1 MLASRPMHLVFALLA
16 LLYFYGVY
24 ATLAQSKEPPIFQSF
39 EVTTQGNYVLT
50 GEAIPSAEVELIN
63 GAKLLGR
70 AQALGNGHFIIE
82 LTDKLLPGEHR
93 FVLRA
98 TGKDGKS
105 VTSTQTAIVVV
116 PQQADEKVL
125 AIIDEPGRTRRFIS
139 EMPSSIS
146 DSKKYPNA
154 LDIDFIAYEKGSLI
168 VLGHGPQNMQIMI
181 RVRDR
186 RLGTEKIKADGS
198 FLFIRPVS
206 MLAGDQIIRIDLF
219 DEMAMTIGSVKLP
232 FHIQSVSKAARQAYI
247 DGKPVPSV
255 IVQAGDTLSLIA
267 KRFYGSASYAE
278 YIFNVNRDH
287 ISQMHFINPG
297 QILLM
302 PPIKPK

>member
-16 LLYFYGVY
+16 SLYFYGVHPSS
-24 ATLAQSKEPPIFQSF
+24 AQSKGAPTFESF
-39 EVTTQGNYVLT
+39 EVTTQGNGVLT
-50 GEAIPSAEVELIN
+50 GEAIAGAEVELMN

-70 AQALGNGHFIIE
+70 AHASQNGRFRIVLAE
-82 LTDKLLPGEHR
+82 NLPPGEHH

-98 TGKDGKS
+98 IGEDGKS

-116 PQQADEKVL
+116 PQNANETVL
-125 AIIDEPGRTRRFIS
+125 AIVDQPGRTRRFIS
-139 EMPSSIS
+139 QMPGSIS
-146 DSKKYPNA
+146 DSKKYSNS
-154 LDIDFIAYEKGSLI
+154 LNIDCIAYEKGSLS
-168 VLGHGPQNMQIMI
+168 VFGHGPQNMQIM
-181 RVRDR
+181 VSLRDR
-186 RLGTEKIKADGS
+186 RLRTEKIKADGS
-198 FLFIRPVS
+198 FLIIRPVS
-206 MLAGDQIIRIDLF
+206 MMAGDHIIKIDLL
-219 DEMAMTIGSVKLP
+219 DETAVTIGSVKLP
-232 FHIQSVSKAARQAYI
+232 FHIQSVSKPARQAYI

-267 KRFYGSASYAE
+267 QRFYGSASYAE

-302 PPIKPK
+302 PPIERK